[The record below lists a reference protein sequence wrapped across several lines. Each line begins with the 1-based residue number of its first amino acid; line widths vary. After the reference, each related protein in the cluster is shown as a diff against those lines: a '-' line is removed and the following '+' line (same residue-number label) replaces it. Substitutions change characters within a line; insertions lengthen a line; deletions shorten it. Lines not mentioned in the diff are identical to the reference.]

1 SLCQYYSNLRSDILN
16 DLALEFIN
24 ISKSFPGVQA
34 LKDVSIQIKKADV
47 HAIVGENG
55 AGKSTLMKIAVGEL
69 LRDTGIIKVF
79 GQEAQI
85 NSPSDGYHYG
95 ISLIHQEFSLVPTL
109 DVAQNIFLGRE
120 LTRGLLSFMDS
131 NLMYKQTEK
140 ILDSL
145 KMFHLDSHLKIR
157 DLTVAQKQVVEIA
170 KALSLNSKIIIMDE
184 PTAALTL
191 EETSRLFEVVRGLK
205 DKGVTTLFI
214 SHRLEEIFEIADKV
228 SILRDGELILTKP
241 VAQID
246 RNQVINNM
254 VGRSL
259 EFIFPPKVK
268 QKEESKVIFEVKKIS
283 KERQFSDVSFQ
294 LKEGEILGL
303 AGLVGS
309 GLSEVALAIF
319 GLNRLDTGEIYI
331 EGEKVDINSPFK
343 AIEHGLALLPEDRRE
358 LGLVIVRSVLENLTL
373 PALYRDI
380 ARKYFIDLKRELLL
394 AKEAQKE
401 LSIRFASFSQK
412 AESLS
417 GGNQQKVVVGK
428 WLLTRP
434 KILIM
439 NEPTRGIDVGAKL
452 EIYNIVNT
460 LAQRGIGI
468 IFISSEFSEILGI
481 AHRILVMSEGRITTE
496 LDPENSTEEDI
507 LKFAIRKKVS

>member
-1 SLCQYYSNLRSDILN
+1 
-16 DLALEFIN
+16 
-24 ISKSFPGVQA
+24 
-34 LKDVSIQIKKADV
+34 
-47 HAIVGENG
+47 
-55 AGKSTLMKIAVGEL
+55 
-69 LRDTGIIKVF
+69 
-79 GQEAQI
+79 
-85 NSPSDGYHYG
+85 
-95 ISLIHQEFSLVPTL
+95 
-109 DVAQNIFLGRE
+109 
-120 LTRGLLSFMDS
+120 
-131 NLMYKQTEK
+131 
-140 ILDSL
+140 
-145 KMFHLDSHLKIR
+145 
-157 DLTVAQKQVVEIA
+157 VVEIA

-191 EETSRLFEVVRGLK
+191 EETGRLFEVVRGLK
-205 DKGVTTLFI
+205 AKGVTTLFI

-259 EFIFPPKVK
+259 EFIFPPKTK
-268 QKEESKVIFEVKKIS
+268 QKEESKVIFEVKKIN

-309 GLSEVALAIF
+309 GLSEVALALF
-319 GLNRLDTGEIYI
+319 GLNHLDAGEIYI
-331 EGEKVDINSPFK
+331 KGEKVDINSPFK
-343 AIEHGLALLPEDRRE
+343 AIEHGLAFLPEDRRK

-373 PALYRDI
+373 PALYWDI
-380 ARKYFIDLKRELLL
+380 AKKYFINLKRELLK

-412 AESLS
+412 VESLS

-481 AHRILVMSEGRITTE
+481 AHRVLVMSEGRITTE
-496 LDPENSTEEDI
+496 LDPESSTEEDI

>member
-1 SLCQYYSNLRSDILN
+1 
-16 DLALEFIN
+16 
-24 ISKSFPGVQA
+24 
-34 LKDVSIQIKKADV
+34 
-47 HAIVGENG
+47 
-55 AGKSTLMKIAVGEL
+55 M
-69 LRDTGIIKVF
+69 
-79 GQEAQI
+79 
-85 NSPSDGYHYG
+85 
-95 ISLIHQEFSLVPTL
+95 
-109 DVAQNIFLGRE
+109 
-120 LTRGLLSFMDS
+120 
-131 NLMYKQTEK
+131 
-140 ILDSL
+140 
-145 KMFHLDSHLKIR
+145 
-157 DLTVAQKQVVEIA
+157 
-170 KALSLNSKIIIMDE
+170 
-184 PTAALTL
+184 
-191 EETSRLFEVVRGLK
+191 
-205 DKGVTTLFI
+205 
-214 SHRLEEIFEIADKV
+214 
-228 SILRDGELILTKP
+228 
-241 VAQID
+241 
-246 RNQVINNM
+246 
-254 VGRSL
+254 
-259 EFIFPPKVK
+259 
-268 QKEESKVIFEVKKIS
+268 
-283 KERQFSDVSFQ
+283 
-294 LKEGEILGL
+294 
-303 AGLVGS
+303 
-309 GLSEVALAIF
+309 AIF

>member
-1 SLCQYYSNLRSDILN
+1 LN

-34 LKDVSIQIKKADV
+34 LKEVSIQIKKADV

-69 LRDTGIIKVF
+69 LRDAGIIKVF
-79 GQEAQI
+79 GREAQI
-85 NSPSDGYHYG
+85 ISPSDGYSYG
-95 ISLIHQEFSLVPTL
+95 ISLIHQEFSLVSTL
-109 DVAQNIFLGRE
+109 DIAQNIFLGRE
-120 LTRGLLSFMDS
+120 LTRGNSPFMDS
-131 NLMYKQTEK
+131 NLMHKQTEE

-145 KMFHLDSHLKIR
+145 KMFRLDSHLKIG

-191 EETSRLFEVVRGLK
+191 EETRRLFEVVRGLK
-205 DKGVTTLFI
+205 AKGVTTLFI

-259 EFIFPPKVK
+259 EFIFPPKAK
-268 QKEESKVIFEVKKIS
+268 QKEESKVIFEVKRIK

-319 GLNRLDTGEIYI
+319 GLNHLDAGEIYI
-331 EGEKVDINSPFK
+331 EGEKVDVNSPFK
-343 AIEHGLALLPEDRRE
+343 AIEHGLALLPEDRRK
-358 LGLVIVRSVLENLTL
+358 LGLIIVRSVLENLTL
-373 PALYRDI
+373 PALYWDI
-380 ARKYFIDLKRELLL
+380 AKKYFIDLKRELLK

-412 AESLS
+412 VESLS

-452 EIYNIVNT
+452 EIYNIVNA

-481 AHRILVMSEGRITTE
+481 AHRVLVMSEGRITTE

>member
-1 SLCQYYSNLRSDILN
+1 LN

-24 ISKSFPGVQA
+24 ISKKYPGVQA
-34 LKDVSIQIKKADV
+34 LKEVSIQIQKADV

-55 AGKSTLMKIAVGEL
+55 AGKSTLMKVAVGEL
-69 LRDTGIIKVF
+69 LRDAGIIKVF

-85 NSPSDGYHYG
+85 NSPSDGHSHG
-95 ISLIHQEFSLVPTL
+95 ISLIHQEFSLVSTL

-120 LTRGLLSFMDS
+120 LTRGHSPFMDS
-131 NLMYKQTEK
+131 NLMYTQTEE

-145 KMFHLDSHLKIR
+145 KMFHLDPRLKIR
-157 DLTVAQKQVVEIA
+157 DLTVARKQVVEIA

-191 EETSRLFEVVRGLK
+191 EETGRLFEIVRELK
-205 DKGVTTLFI
+205 AKGVTILFI
-214 SHRLEEIFEIADKV
+214 SHRIEEIFEIADKV

-241 VAQID
+241 VSRID

-259 EFIFPPKVK
+259 DFVFPPKVK
-268 QKEESKVIFEVKKIS
+268 HKKDAKVILEVKKIN
-283 KERQFSDVSFQ
+283 KERQFSNVSFQ
-294 LKEGEILGL
+294 LKKGEILGL

-309 GLSEVALAIF
+309 GLSEVAMAIF
-319 GLNRLDTGEIYI
+319 GLNQLNTGEIYI
-331 EGEKVDINSPFK
+331 EGEKVDINSPFE

-380 ARKYFIDLKRELLL
+380 ARKYFIDLKRESLL
-394 AKEAQKE
+394 AKEVQEE

-412 AESLS
+412 VESLS

-452 EIYNIVNT
+452 EIYKIVNA
-460 LAQRGIGI
+460 LAQKGMGI
-468 IFISSEFSEILGI
+468 IIISSEFTEILGI

-496 LDPENSTEEDI
+496 LDPQNSTEEDI

>member
-1 SLCQYYSNLRSDILN
+1 MNG
-16 DLALEFIN
+16 LALEFIN

-34 LKDVSIQIKKADV
+34 LKEVNIQIKKADV

-69 LRDTGIIKVF
+69 LRDAGIIKVF
-79 GQEAQI
+79 SQEAQI
-85 NSPSDGYHYG
+85 NSPSDGYSYG
-95 ISLIHQEFSLVPTL
+95 ISLIHQEFSLVSTL
-109 DVAQNIFLGRE
+109 DIAQNIFLGRE
-120 LTRGLLSFMDS
+120 LTRGHLPFMDS
-131 NLMYKQTEK
+131 NLMYKQTEE

-145 KMFHLDSHLKIR
+145 KMFHLDSHLKIG

-191 EETSRLFEVVRGLK
+191 EETGRLFEVVRGLK
-205 DKGVTTLFI
+205 AKGVTTLFI

-259 EFIFPPKVK
+259 EFIFPLKTK
-268 QKEESKVIFEVKKIS
+268 QKEKSKVIFEVKKIN
-283 KERQFSDVSFQ
+283 KKRQFSDVSFQ

-319 GLNRLDTGEIYI
+319 GLNHLDTGEIYI
-331 EGEKVDINSPFK
+331 KGEKVDINSPFK
-343 AIEHGLALLPEDRRE
+343 AIEHGLALLPEDRRK

-380 ARKYFIDLKRELLL
+380 ARKYFIDLKRESSL

-412 AESLS
+412 VESLS

-481 AHRILVMSEGRITTE
+481 AHRVLVMSEGRIATE
-496 LDPENSTEEDI
+496 LDPESSTEEDI

>member
-1 SLCQYYSNLRSDILN
+1 LN

-69 LRDTGIIKVF
+69 LRDTGIIKIF

-85 NSPSDGYHYG
+85 NSPSDAYRYG

-120 LTRGLLSFMDS
+120 LTRGHLPFMDS
-131 NLMYKQTEK
+131 NSMYKQTEE

-145 KMFHLDSHLKIR
+145 KMFRLDSHLKIG

-191 EETSRLFEVVRGLK
+191 EETGRLFEVVRGLK
-205 DKGVTTLFI
+205 VKGVTTLFI

-246 RNQVINNM
+246 RNQVINSM

-259 EFIFPPKVK
+259 EFVFPSKVK
-268 QKEESKVIFEVKKIS
+268 QKKEAKVIFEVKKIN

-319 GLNRLDTGEIYI
+319 GLNHLDAGEIYI
-331 EGEKVDINSPFK
+331 KGEKVNINSPFE

-380 ARKYFIDLKRELLL
+380 AKKYFIDRKRELLL

-412 AESLS
+412 VESLS

-481 AHRILVMSEGRITTE
+481 AHRVLVMSEGRITTE
-496 LDPENSTEEDI
+496 LEPENSTEEDI
-507 LKFAIRKKVS
+507 LKFATRKKVS